1 MSLEHPLEKYI
12 RKGALPH
19 TFCAGCGDGMIAQSF
34 LRAVDELG
42 LDFKKMVF
50 LSGIGCSGWIPS
62 PLFDADTLHA
72 PHGRAIAY
80 ATGIKLFKPELKVA
94 VFVGDGDGLGIGG
107 NHLIHAARRN
117 IGMVVVCV
125 NNMTYGMTGGQAGPT
140 TPRGMVTATTP
151 YGNLEGG
158 FDSCEL
164 VKAAGADYVARWT
177 TFHIR
182 QLINSFKKALG
193 KKGFSFIEV
202 VSQCP
207 THLMRPMGFKR
218 PSEMLIWLR
227 DNSISIERASKLS
240 KEELRGKIIIGE
252 YADSDKPE
260 LSEAYAELSRRMRGR

>member
-1 MSLEHPLEKYI
+1 
-12 RKGALPH
+12 
-19 TFCAGCGDGMIAQSF
+19 
-34 LRAVDELG
+34 
-42 LDFKKMVF
+42 
-50 LSGIGCSGWIPS
+50 
-62 PLFDADTLHA
+62 
-72 PHGRAIAY
+72 
-80 ATGIKLFKPELKVA
+80 
-94 VFVGDGDGLGIGG
+94 
-107 NHLIHAARRN
+107 
-117 IGMVVVCV
+117 
-125 NNMTYGMTGGQAGPT
+125 
-140 TPRGMVTATTP
+140 
-151 YGNLEGG
+151 
-158 FDSCEL
+158 L

-260 LSEAYAELSRRMRGR
+260 LSEAYAELSRRMKGR